1 MAHQEGQQN
10 DHMADS
16 WLSAFEE
23 ECLEDLESSE
33 TNMEDNVQRDTDF
46 AMQKLFLQ
54 FQNSATAI
62 AQLYKGSTNVN
73 VFFFVG
79 WNFYNGVGHRSTL
92 T

>member
-10 DHMADS
+10 DHLADS

-23 ECLEDLESSE
+23 ECLEDMENSE

-46 AMQKLFLQ
+46 ALQKLFLQ

-62 AQLYKGSTNVN
+62 AQLYKGIMTMVFNIKAPHCFTILTN
-73 VFFFVG
+73 
-79 WNFYNGVGHRSTL
+79 
-92 T
+92 